1 MAEENKTV
9 EEEWTE
15 VDLTDSKDKKEKVAF
30 EVDGEEDS
38 SSPVEKG
45 VLKTQDTDTEEET
58 VSETEKEEELPELEG
73 IETKGATK
81 RIRQLVKQRK
91 ERDEALTAA
100 NQELLQ
106 LRQQVTAA
114 NQNKFASDGVII
126 EARESEL
133 NQKLESARTKFKE
146 AYNSGNHDDLYAAQ
160 EELSGAQTEIK
171 LLGQRKNWVAAQA
184 QQYKQQVEQ
193 SPPPNEGGYDPL
205 AQDWASRNP
214 WFGQDRTATAVAL
227 ALDSELKDRG
237 YNPGSPEFY
246 KEIDKR
252 IKKELPG
259 RFTLGSEDE
268 EEEKTVS
275 VEAKPS
281 KPRQVVA
288 GNSRSSASKK
298 VKLTKADVA
307 LAKKW
312 QIPLETYAAEKA
324 KADKADGEYT
334 AIAT

>member
-1 MAEENKTV
+1 MKIYQQ
-9 EEEWTE
+9 
-15 VDLTDSKDKKEKVAF
+15 LKK
-30 EVDGEEDS
+30 S
-38 SSPVEKG
+38 
-45 VLKTQDTDTEEET
+45 
-58 VSETEKEEELPELEG
+58 
-73 IETKGATK
+73 
-81 RIRQLVKQRK
+81 
-91 ERDEALTAA
+91 
-100 NQELLQ
+100 
-106 LRQQVTAA
+106 
-114 NQNKFASDGVII
+114 
-126 EARESEL
+126 
-133 NQKLESARTKFKE
+133 
-146 AYNSGNHDDLYAAQ
+146 
-160 EELSGAQTEIK
+160 
-171 LLGQRKNWVAAQA
+171 
-184 QQYKQQVEQ
+184 
-193 SPPPNEGGYDPL
+193 
-205 AQDWASRNP
+205 
-214 WFGQDRTATAVAL
+214 
-227 ALDSELKDRG
+227 LDSELKDRG

-298 VKLTKADVA
+298 VKLTKEDVA